1 MISLNAFGKNDIRGI
16 YGQTVTEDLFY
27 NVGKAYVYYVCQRCK
42 KKKITL
48 AVVRDARLHSEPLA
62 KALIKG
68 VLEAGGD
75 VVDLGMGPTPFGYFS
90 EFTEINEPAYIQAA
104 NNKNSASFVPKL
116 TVIDGSLIVTASH
129 NPPEYNG
136 LKMTCLK
143 QSLHEEQI
151 KDVKEITAKVVNG
164 EITAKAA
171 AGNYST
177 FDMAKHYKEVQMQMY
192 GTKEKGVKI
201 VTDCANAAAGVV
213 APQMLK
219 ACGYDVVELF
229 TEPDGRF
236 PNHHPNPSIESTLDT
251 LKKTVIETG
260 ADVGIAFDGD
270 ADRIG
275 VIDSEGNYITG
286 DKLLYIYATDIV
298 PSWLRRKKKPVI
310 VSEVKC
316 SQVLFDSL
324 EALGAEAVMCKTG
337 HGFIKAKMHET
348 NAVAAGE
355 MSGHMFFK
363 DNWYGFD
370 DAVFAASKLADLIKR
385 HKKDN
390 PNFKLSDLLEPFKK
404 VFTSPEVRF
413 PCKDEFKKPVLA
425 EMEKRITSNPGFFG
439 DTIKNIIKLDGLR
452 IVFDG
457 GFAMIR
463 QSNTEPVFTLR
474 FEGRNEKMCRLYQ
487 TAMLNELK
495 KVTTEMKAQ

>member
-1 MISLNAFGKNDIRGI
+1 MISLKAFGKNDIRGI
-16 YGQTVTEDLFY
+16 YGETVTEDLFY
-27 NVGKAYVYYVCQRCK
+27 NVGKAYVYYVQQRCNK
-42 KKKITL
+42 ELITL
-48 AVVRDARLHSEPLA
+48 SVVRDARLHSLPLV

-68 VLEAGGD
+68 VLEAGGN

-90 EFTEINEPAYIQAA
+90 EFAKIPYGD
-104 NNKNSASFVPKL
+104 
-116 TVIDGSLIVTASH
+116 IDGALIVTASH

-136 LKMTCLK
+136 LKMTCQK

-151 KDVKEITAKVVNG
+151 KDVKAITQKVIDGQIALKENQG
-164 EITAKAA
+164 KYFE
-171 AGNYST
+171 Y
-177 FDMAKHYKEVQMQMY
+177 DMVQYYTDVQKQMF
-192 GTKEKGVKI
+192 GTENKGVKI

-219 ACGYDVVELF
+219 ECGYDVVELF

-236 PNHHPNPSIESTLDT
+236 PNHHPNPSVESTLET
-251 LKKTVIETG
+251 LKKTVKETK

-275 VIDSEGNYITG
+275 VIDSDGNYLTG
-286 DKLLYIYATDIV
+286 DKLLYIYSTEII
-298 PSWLRRKKKPVI
+298 PKYLQSNIKPVI

-316 SQVLFDSL
+316 SQVLFDGL
-324 EALGAEAVMCKTG
+324 TKLGAEAVMCKTG
-337 HGFIKAKMHET
+337 HGYIKAKMQET
-348 NAVAAGE
+348 GAIAAGE

-370 DAVFAASKLADLIKR
+370 DAVFAASKVANLIKQ
-385 HKKDN
+385 HKEKD
-390 PNFKLSDLLEPFKK
+390 PNFKLADLLIPFNA
-404 VFTSPEVRF
+404 VYTSPEVRF
-413 PCKDEFKKPVLA
+413 PCKDELKKPVLA
-425 EMEKRITSNPGFFG
+425 KIEQAIEENKNFFE
-439 DTIKNIIKLDGLR
+439 DTIKEIIKLDGLR

-474 FEGRNEKMCRLYQ
+474 FEGRNKEICNQYQ
-487 TAMLNELK
+487 TIMLNELK
-495 KVTTEMKAQ
+495 KITKEMKA